1 MACPQLR
8 LAFPAAFTDTLTHE
22 RIETAEFLRVM
33 HPGDLKREVIAMIPR
48 LRRLARTLTAS
59 VPDADD
65 LVQETCLRALA
76 AAAQVRPGARLD
88 SWLFTILRNQWVN
101 EIRRA
106 ATRRGTGTV
115 DAAETD
121 DLQHSDDGAALMAA
135 GEVQDA
141 ILDLPGGL
149 SSVILLVSV
158 EGYSYREAADILGIP
173 AGTVMSRMSR
183 ARQLLASRLRP
194 DHPGPPP

>member
-22 RIETAEFLRVM
+22 RIETAELLRVM

-76 AAAQVRPGARLD
+76 SVDQFRPGARLD

-115 DAAETD
+115 DAAEAD

-141 ILDLPGGL
+141 ILALPGGL

-173 AGTVMSRMSR
+173 TGTVMSRMSR
-183 ARQLLASRLRP
+183 ARQVLASRLKP
-194 DHPGPPP
+194 DQPGPPT